1 MNYDHKKIEKKWQEK
16 WEVDGVYKTLEN
28 SDKPKQLVL
37 DMFPYPSGVGLH
49 VGHPRGFI
57 ATDVFSRM
65 KRMQGFNVLHP
76 MGWDAFGL
84 PAENFAIANKVH
96 PRVAVEKNIQSF
108 KDQLGAIGFDY
119 DWSREIKTTD
129 PEFYKWTQWT
139 FLKMYEKGLA
149 YESNEPV
156 NWCPVDKT
164 VLANEDVESDGT
176 CERCGAKVEKK
187 PMRQWVLK
195 ITDYA
200 DRMLA
205 DLDKLPKWPDG
216 VKEAQRNWIGKKE
229 GVVISHQ
236 VEGSEIVLDAFSAYP
251 AWLFADTY
259 LVLAPEHP
267 LVTDLIKDSETKSEI
282 ENFITEVK
290 NTPEIERGAANKE
303 KKGVFT
309 GKYAVDPINQ
319 GAKMPIW
326 IANFAMMGFG
336 TGIIR
341 CSAHDIRDYQFAT
354 KYNIP
359 LKEVVARTGDVPIDA
374 HENTGVLV
382 DSGPFTGKNI
392 SQELIQEMV
401 NWFVAQGYAK
411 RQKTYRLK
419 DWVFSR
425 QRYWGE
431 PIPMIHCEKCGVV
444 PVPEKDLP
452 VTLPDVESYEPTGT
466 GESPLANI
474 SEWVNVPCPK
484 CAGAA
489 KRETNTMPQWA
500 GSSWYYL
507 RYIDPK
513 NNNALVDPVKEKHWM
528 PVDVYAGADHATR
541 HLIYARFWHKFLF
554 DIGTVSTEEPFPRL
568 EFLGYILAEN
578 GKKFSKR
585 DGNGIDPVDVINQF
599 GADAFRLY
607 EMFIGPFEQ
616 TALWNSNGM
625 VGTLRFVERVWR
637 INEKAGDSASD
648 LEVQKILNKTIKKVG
663 EHIEGFK
670 FNTAVSAFMILA
682 NAMESAVNV
691 SKNDFKKFIQILAPF
706 APHVTEELWVALG
719 EEGSIHT
726 STWPSIDATL
736 LTDDTIVLGVQVN
749 GKVRAEIEL
758 VHDATE
764 DQVREM
770 VMQLPEVIKWMDG
783 KEVKKFIF
791 IPKKIISIV
800 V

>member
-500 GSSWYYL
+500 GSS
-507 RYIDPK
+507 
-513 NNNALVDPVKEKHWM
+513 
-528 PVDVYAGADHATR
+528 
-541 HLIYARFWHKFLF
+541 
-554 DIGTVSTEEPFPRL
+554 
-568 EFLGYILAEN
+568 
-578 GKKFSKR
+578 
-585 DGNGIDPVDVINQF
+585 
-599 GADAFRLY
+599 
-607 EMFIGPFEQ
+607 
-616 TALWNSNGM
+616 
-625 VGTLRFVERVWR
+625 
-637 INEKAGDSASD
+637 
-648 LEVQKILNKTIKKVG
+648 
-663 EHIEGFK
+663 
-670 FNTAVSAFMILA
+670 
-682 NAMESAVNV
+682 
-691 SKNDFKKFIQILAPF
+691 
-706 APHVTEELWVALG
+706 
-719 EEGSIHT
+719 
-726 STWPSIDATL
+726 
-736 LTDDTIVLGVQVN
+736 
-749 GKVRAEIEL
+749 
-758 VHDATE
+758 
-764 DQVREM
+764 
-770 VMQLPEVIKWMDG
+770 
-783 KEVKKFIF
+783 
-791 IPKKIISIV
+791 
-800 V
+800 

>member
-1 MNYDHKKIEKKWQEK
+1 MNAYNHKEIEKKWQDK
-16 WEVDGVYKTLEN
+16 WGQDGTYKTAEN
-28 SDKPKQLVL
+28 SDKPKQVVL

-57 ATDVFSRM
+57 ATDVYSRM

-84 PAENFAIANKVH
+84 PAENFAIANKIH
-96 PRVAVEKNIQSF
+96 PRIAVEQNIQSF
-108 KDQLGAIGFDY
+108 KDQLSVIGFDY

-129 PEFYKWTQWT
+129 PAFYKWTQWT

-149 YESNEPV
+149 YESHEPV

-164 VLANEDVESDGT
+164 VLANEDVEADGT

-200 DRMLA
+200 DRMLL

-229 GVVISHQ
+229 GVIISHK
-236 VEGSEIVLDAFSAYP
+236 VEGSDVVLDAFSAYP

-267 LVTDLIKDSETKSEI
+267 LVLELIKDSAI
-282 ENFITEVK
+282 EQEVK
-290 NTPEIERGAANKE
+290 DFIKEVQETPEIERGAANKE
-303 KKGVFT
+303 KKGMFT
-309 GKYAVDPINQ
+309 GRYAIDPIND

-341 CSAHDIRDYQFAT
+341 CSAHDIRDYDFAT

-359 LKEVVARTGDVPIDA
+359 LKEAVERTGDKPVDA
-374 HENTGVLV
+374 HDNSGVLIN
-382 DSGPFTGKNI
+382 SGPFTGKSI
-392 SQELIQEMV
+392 TPELIQEMV
-401 NWFVAQGYAK
+401 AWFVEQGYAK
-411 RQKTYRLK
+411 RNTTYRLK

-431 PIPMIHCEKCGVV
+431 PIPMIHCEHCGVV

-452 VTLPDVESYEPTGT
+452 VTLPEVSSYEPTGT

-474 SEWVNVPCPK
+474 TDWVNVQCPK
-484 CAGAA
+484 CNGAA

-513 NNNALVDPVKEKHWM
+513 NNDALIDPVKEKTWM

-585 DGNGIDPVDVINQF
+585 DGNGIDPVDVVNQF

-625 VGTLRFVERVWR
+625 VGTLRFVEKVWR
-637 INEKAGDSASD
+637 IAEKATAVESDSD
-648 LEVQKILNKTIKKVG
+648 VQKVLHKTIKQVTDN
-663 EHIEGFK
+663 IQAFK

-682 NAMESAVNV
+682 NAMDSAQSV
-691 SKNDFKKFIQILAPF
+691 SKEDFKKFIQILAPF
-706 APHVTEELWVALG
+706 APHVTEELWEKKSQFICLLG
-719 EEGSIHT
+719 LNIMRS
-726 STWPSIDATL
+726 L
-736 LTDDTIVLGVQVN
+736 LQ
-749 GKVRAEIEL
+749 
-758 VHDATE
+758 
-764 DQVREM
+764 
-770 VMQLPEVIKWMDG
+770 
-783 KEVKKFIF
+783 KKA
-791 IPKKIISIV
+791 
-800 V
+800 

>member
-16 WEVDGVYKTLEN
+16 WEQDGTYKT
-28 SDKPKQLVL
+28 SDDSSKPKQMVL

-57 ATDVFSRM
+57 ATDVYSRM

-84 PAENFAIANKVH
+84 PAENFAITNKVH

-108 KDQLGAIGFDY
+108 KDQLSVIGFDY
-119 DWSREIKTTD
+119 DWTREINTTD
-129 PEFYKWTQWT
+129 PGFYKWTQWT

-149 YESNEPV
+149 YESYEPV

-164 VLANEDVESDGT
+164 VLANEDVEADGT

-200 DRMLA
+200 DRMLL
-205 DLDKLPKWPDG
+205 DLDKLPKWPEG

-229 GVVISHQ
+229 GVIISHQ
-236 VEGSEIVLDAFSAYP
+236 VEGSDITLDAFSAYP

-267 LVTDLIKDSETKSEI
+267 LVLELVKDSEI
-282 ENFITEVK
+282 ENQVIDFIKEVK
-290 NTPEIERGAANKE
+290 ETPEIERGAANKE

-309 GKYAVDPINQ
+309 GRYAIDPINS
-319 GAKMPIW
+319 GVKMPIW

-341 CSAHDIRDYQFAT
+341 CSSHDIRDYDFAM

-359 LKEVVARTGDVPIDA
+359 LKEVMGRTGDKPVDA
-374 HENTGVLV
+374 HDNTGVLIN
-382 DSGPFTGKNI
+382 SGPFTGRSI
-392 SQELIQEMV
+392 TPELIQEMV
-401 NWFVAQGYAK
+401 SWFVEQGYAK
-411 RQKTYRLK
+411 RNTTYRLK

-431 PIPMIHCEKCGVV
+431 PIPMIHCEHCGVV

-452 VTLPDVESYEPTGT
+452 VMLPEVESYEPTGT

-474 SEWVNVPCPK
+474 AEWVNVPCPK
-484 CAGAA
+484 CNGAA

-513 NNNALVDPVKEKHWM
+513 NNEALVDPAKEKEWM

-554 DIGTVSTEEPFPRL
+554 DIGAVSTEEPFPRL

-585 DGNGIDPVDVINQF
+585 DGNGIDPVDVVNQF

-616 TALWNSNGM
+616 TALWNPNGM
-625 VGTLRFVERVWR
+625 VGTLRFVEKVWR
-637 INEKAGDSASD
+637 ILEKLSEGESD
-648 LEVQKILNKTIKKVG
+648 LEVQKILHKTIKQVT
-663 EHIEGFK
+663 ENIQAFK

-682 NAMESAVNV
+682 NTMESATVV
-691 SKNDFKKFIQILAPF
+691 SQGDFKRFIQILAPF
-706 APHVTEELWVALG
+706 APHVTEELWSSFG
-719 EEGSIHT
+719 EAGSIHL
-726 STWPSIDATL
+726 SAWPEPNTDL
-736 LTDDTIVLGVQVN
+736 LADDTIILGIQVN

-758 VHDATE
+758 AHNATE
-764 DQVREM
+764 DQVRDR
-770 VMQLPEVIKWMDG
+770 VMQLPEVIKWLDG

-800 V
+800 A

>member
-1 MNYDHKKIEKKWQEK
+1 MRCYFWGQYIEGNTKKI
-16 WEVDGVYKTLEN
+16 
-28 SDKPKQLVL
+28 
-37 DMFPYPSGVGLH
+37 
-49 VGHPRGFI
+49 
-57 ATDVFSRM
+57 
-65 KRMQGFNVLHP
+65 
-76 MGWDAFGL
+76 L
-84 PAENFAIANKVH
+84 PT
-96 PRVAVEKNIQSF
+96 VA
-108 KDQLGAIGFDY
+108 
-119 DWSREIKTTD
+119 
-129 PEFYKWTQWT
+129 
-139 FLKMYEKGLA
+139 
-149 YESNEPV
+149 
-156 NWCPVDKT
+156 
-164 VLANEDVESDGT
+164 
-176 CERCGAKVEKK
+176 
-187 PMRQWVLK
+187 
-195 ITDYA
+195 
-200 DRMLA
+200 
-205 DLDKLPKWPDG
+205 
-216 VKEAQRNWIGKKE
+216 
-229 GVVISHQ
+229 
-236 VEGSEIVLDAFSAYP
+236 
-251 AWLFADTY
+251 
-259 LVLAPEHP
+259 
-267 LVTDLIKDSETKSEI
+267 
-282 ENFITEVK
+282 
-290 NTPEIERGAANKE
+290 
-303 KKGVFT
+303 
-309 GKYAVDPINQ
+309 
-319 GAKMPIW
+319 
-326 IANFAMMGFG
+326 
-336 TGIIR
+336 
-341 CSAHDIRDYQFAT
+341 
-354 KYNIP
+354 
-359 LKEVVARTGDVPIDA
+359 
-374 HENTGVLV
+374 
-382 DSGPFTGKNI
+382 
-392 SQELIQEMV
+392 
-401 NWFVAQGYAK
+401 
-411 RQKTYRLK
+411 
-419 DWVFSR
+419 
-425 QRYWGE
+425 
-431 PIPMIHCEKCGVV
+431 
-444 PVPEKDLP
+444 
-452 VTLPDVESYEPTGT
+452 
-466 GESPLANI
+466 
-474 SEWVNVPCPK
+474 
-484 CAGAA
+484 
-489 KRETNTMPQWA
+489 
-500 GSSWYYL
+500 WY
-507 RYIDPK
+507 
-513 NNNALVDPVKEKHWM
+513 
-528 PVDVYAGADHATR
+528 
-541 HLIYARFWHKFLF
+541 LIYARFWHKFLF